1 MQGGGRSR
9 RPLPFVG
16 HLTRWVIWTAPRSL
30 SVVLETGHVHVHYSR
45 GALISRCSETSMAA
59 VTRSSGAA
67 LAVGAL
73 VALAG
78 TDARAA
84 SEVDVGG
91 FHDQA
96 IATTQQDLL
105 GATPAPA
112 DAGGRVQMRL
122 DAGPASALTDFTPRL
137 GGLAIAGR
145 RHSEANL
152 QVDEARQEPQ
162 QLQLGLN
169 DTAEIAGWEIGL
181 AATAD
186 MGHAPA
192 VGDEEGHSALVV
204 GGQLAVSGLRFDAAV
219 GRDAALL
226 GEPGNRVTAGVGYDF
241 GPLNTHMS
249 YSLVET
255 EERTAET
262 GLLTLGSSL
271 ALSSGVV
278 LKGDLAIAD
287 EQDGDGTTAG
297 RVSLRLNF

>member
-1 MQGGGRSR
+1 MALAARS
-9 RPLPFVG
+9 PGV
-16 HLTRWVIWTAPRSL
+16 VI
-30 SVVLETGHVHVHYSR
+30 
-45 GALISRCSETSMAA
+45 
-59 VTRSSGAA
+59 
-67 LAVGAL
+67 AVGAL

-78 TDARAA
+78 TEARAA

-105 GATPAPA
+105 GAAPAPA
-112 DAGGRVQMRL
+112 TSDAAGRVQMRVN
-122 DAGPASALTDFTPRL
+122 AEPPSALTAFTPRL

-152 QVDEARQEPQ
+152 QVEGEEEPQ
-162 QLQLGLN
+162 RLQLGLS

-192 VGDEEGHSALVV
+192 AGTNEASSSLVV

-219 GRDAALL
+219 GRDAALP
-226 GEPGNRVTAGVGYDF
+226 GQPGNRVTAGVGYDF
-241 GPLNTHMS
+241 GPLDTHMS
-249 YSLVET
+249 YSLVES
-255 EERTAET
+255 EEQAAET

-287 EQDGDGTTAG
+287 QQDGDGTTAG

>member
-1 MQGGGRSR
+1 
-9 RPLPFVG
+9 
-16 HLTRWVIWTAPRSL
+16 
-30 SVVLETGHVHVHYSR
+30 
-45 GALISRCSETSMAA
+45 MAA
-59 VTRSSGAA
+59 VTRSAGAMI
-67 LAVGAL
+67 AVGAL

-91 FHDQA
+91 FQDRA
-96 IATTQQDLL
+96 LATTQQDLL
-105 GATPAPA
+105 GAAPAPA
-112 DAGGRVQMRL
+112 ASETGGRVQMRL
-122 DAGPASALTDFTPRL
+122 NAGPTSALTAFTPRL

-145 RHSEANL
+145 RHSAANL
-152 QVDEARQEPQ
+152 QVDEPKDPARQLE
-162 QLQLGLN
+162 LGLS

-192 VGDEEGHSALVV
+192 VGGEEGKSALVV

-226 GEPGNRVTAGVGYDF
+226 GEPGDRVTAGVGYDF
-241 GPLNTHMS
+241 GLVDTRMS
-249 YSLVET
+249 YSLVES
-255 EERTAET
+255 EERTGET

-271 ALSSGVV
+271 ALSSGLV

-287 EQDGDGTTAG
+287 QEDGNGTTAG
-297 RVSLRLNF
+297 RVSLRLHF